1 MKIVQ
6 KTIILEAKSKGFHL
20 ITEEIEKKLKEI
32 KDFQKATVNLFLQ
45 HTSASLSIS
54 ENFDPS
60 VRKDLENY
68 FNDIVP
74 EHLNYFTH
82 IYEGSDD
89 MPSHIKSVMIGV
101 SLTIPIENGKLALG
115 TWQGIYLNEHRY
127 AGGRRKLIATI
138 IGE

>member
-6 KTIILEAKSKGFHL
+6 KTIILEAKPKGFHL
-20 ITEEIEKKLKEI
+20 ITEEIEQKLPEI
-32 KDFQKATVNLFLQ
+32 KDFKAATVNLFLQ
-45 HTSASLSIS
+45 HTSASLTIN
-54 ENFDPS
+54 ENFDSS
-60 VRKDLENY
+60 VRRDLENY

-74 EHLNYFTH
+74 ENLNFFTH

-101 SLTIPIENGKLALG
+101 SLTVPIQEGKLALG

-127 AGGRRKLIATI
+127 AGGRRKLLATI